1 VSLLRSPKEL
11 KKDLAAGS
19 FLRAVPCSNQAV
31 EVQPRRNGGILVT
44 VPIRRPKYLVPP
56 ISWLLPFSKYRRVEL
71 EAAGAEIFRLCDGK
85 RRVED
90 VIEKFAIDHKL
101 SFREAQL
108 PVGKF
113 LTQLTERGLLAI
125 VGLQKDSEKA

>member
-1 VSLLRSPKEL
+1 
-11 KKDLAAGS
+11 
-19 FLRAVPCSNQAV
+19 
-31 EVQPRRNGGILVT
+31 VT

>member
-1 VSLLRSPKEL
+1 MLVS
-11 KKDLAAGS
+11 
-19 FLRAVPCSNQAV
+19 
-31 EVQPRRNGGILVT
+31 

-56 ISWLLPFSKYRRVEL
+56 INWVLPFSKHRQVEL
-71 EAAGAEIFRLCDGK
+71 EAAGAEIFRLCNGK
-85 RRVED
+85 RTVEG
-90 VIEKFAIDHKL
+90 VIEKFAMDHKL

-125 VGLQKDSEKA
+125 VGLEKDSEKA